1 MVPCCRGLRYN
12 TKVLYDDRK
21 KWKGGEAPGTY
32 YSTKSRIVSLI
43 KGGYQMLE
51 ERIDKLIDS
60 VDTLAMVIQRLWDE
74 KDAIRGVKAPADPPK
89 PKTEKT
95 PIKEEAKEETT
106 IEVKDLEGI
115 CLDIIREAGPAK
127 KKKTK
132 LAIKKIIK
140 AHGGELIADCPAEN
154 LAALKVALEGVK

>member
-1 MVPCCRGLRYN
+1 MIEEKIDQMIQSMDLLTAALDQLFNSAQSLPNIPTTSFNLE
-12 TKVLYDDRK
+12 KPK
-21 KWKGGEAPGTY
+21 AAPIKEAP
-32 YSTKSRIVSLI
+32 
-43 KGGYQMLE
+43 
-51 ERIDKLIDS
+51 
-60 VDTLAMVIQRLWDE
+60 
-74 KDAIRGVKAPADPPK
+74 
-89 PKTEKT
+89 
-95 PIKEEAKEETT
+95 KEEAKEEAKEESTPD
-106 IEVKDLEGI
+106 VKDLEGI

>member
-1 MVPCCRGLRYN
+1 M
-12 TKVLYDDRK
+12 
-21 KWKGGEAPGTY
+21 
-32 YSTKSRIVSLI
+32 I
-43 KGGYQMLE
+43 E
-51 ERIDKLIDS
+51 ERINVLIQSIDCL
-60 VDTLAMVIQRLWDE
+60 TAVINRLWDQKE
-74 KDAIRGVKAPADPPK
+74 DIKGIKAPPISADPPK
-89 PKTEKT
+89 TKTEKPKT
-95 PIKEEAKEETT
+95 DKPKEEKPEETT

>member
-1 MVPCCRGLRYN
+1 MIEEKIDQMIQSMDLLTAALDQLFDNAN
-12 TKVLYDDRK
+12 TLPKAK
-21 KWKGGEAPGTY
+21 
-32 YSTKSRIVSLI
+32 TKT
-43 KGGYQMLE
+43 E
-51 ERIDKLIDS
+51 
-60 VDTLAMVIQRLWDE
+60 
-74 KDAIRGVKAPADPPK
+74 K

-95 PIKEEAKEETT
+95 PIKEEPKEEAKEESTPD
-106 IEVKDLEGI
+106 VKDLEGI

>member
-1 MVPCCRGLRYN
+1 MIEEKIDQMIQSMDLLTAALDQLFN
-12 TKVLYDDRK
+12 S
-21 KWKGGEAPGTY
+21 AQ
-32 YSTKSRIVSLI
+32 SLPNI
-43 KGGYQMLE
+43 PTTSFNLE
-51 ERIDKLIDS
+51 
-60 VDTLAMVIQRLWDE
+60 
-74 KDAIRGVKAPADPPK
+74 K
-89 PKTEKT
+89 PKAA
-95 PIKEEAKEETT
+95 PIKEEPKEEAKEESTPD
-106 IEVKDLEGI
+106 IKDLEGI